1 MKKRTIDPNAILSVC
16 AILIAFIS
24 ICISVWEGMETRR
37 HNRLSVRPKLELS
50 FNAGK
55 DNFGYNVV
63 NNGLGPAVITGLT
76 IRVDGQKADYSGY
89 LDDILAKM
97 NLQGRLLKKSAID
110 SGSTIISGGNAAIFI
125 CKFQDNDDRETILKS
140 VYSRISIQLNYA
152 SMYDEPFSCTIPKRT
167 E

>member
-1 MKKRTIDPNAILSVC
+1 
-16 AILIAFIS
+16 
-24 ICISVWEGMETRR
+24 METRR

-55 DNFGYNVV
+55 DNFGFNVV

-89 LDDILAKM
+89 LDDILGKM

-110 SGSTIISGGNAAIFI
+110 SGSTLTAGGNAVIFI
-125 CKFQDNDDRETILKS
+125 CKFQDNDDREAILKN
-140 VYSRISIQLNYA
+140 VYSRISIQMKYA
-152 SMYDEPFSCTIPKRT
+152 DMYDEPFFCSIPRSL